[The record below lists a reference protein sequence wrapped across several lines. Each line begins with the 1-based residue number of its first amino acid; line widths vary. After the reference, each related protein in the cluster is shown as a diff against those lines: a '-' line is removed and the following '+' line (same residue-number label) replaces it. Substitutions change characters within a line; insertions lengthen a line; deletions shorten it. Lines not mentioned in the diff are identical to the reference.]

1 MAPRALREVNAP
13 YTVNSEDEAIGRDT
27 IIIRRDGEPVA
38 VVVPYAEYAELLARS
53 SAQPSEPVSDNLDFE
68 RERAAFRRL
77 LPELLKAHRGEW
89 VAIVDEQALEFGPD
103 FGSVILRVRER
114 FGQRPVYV
122 QEILEKPRVY
132 KFGSP
137 HVIRS

>member
-1 MAPRALREVNAP
+1 MARQALREVNAP

-27 IIIRRDGEPVA
+27 IIIRRNGEPVA
-38 VVVPYAEYAELLARS
+38 VVVPYAEYVELLARP
-53 SAQPSEPVSDNLDFE
+53 SAQPSEPVSGDPDFE

-89 VAIVDEQALEFGPD
+89 VAIVNEQAVEFGPD

-132 KFGSP
+132 KIGSP
-137 HVIRS
+137 RVIRR

>member
-1 MAPRALREVNAP
+1 MAPRILKEVNAP
-13 YTVNSEDEAIGRDT
+13 YTVNPEDETIGRET
-27 IIIRRDGEPVA
+27 VIIRRNGEPVA
-38 VVVPYAEYAELLARS
+38 VLMPYTEYTELLARQDVPS
-53 SAQPSEPVSDNLDFE
+53 SAPISDNPGFE
-68 RERAAFRRL
+68 RERAAFHHL

-89 VAIVDEQALEFGPD
+89 VAVVNEQAVEFGPD

-122 QEILEKPRVY
+122 QEILERPRVY

-137 HVIRS
+137 RVIRS

>member
-1 MAPRALREVNAP
+1 MAPQTLKEVSVP
-13 YTVNSEDEAIGRDT
+13 YTVNPEDEAIGRDT
-27 IIIRRDGEPVA
+27 IIIRRNGEPVA
-38 VVVPYAEYAELLARS
+38 VVVPYAEYTELLARPS
-53 SAQPSEPVSDNLDFE
+53 PQSSEPVSDNPDFA

-89 VAIVDEQALEFGPD
+89 VAIVDEQAVEFGPD

-132 KFGSP
+132 KIGPP
-137 HVIRS
+137 HIIRS

>member
-1 MAPRALREVNAP
+1 MARQALREVNAP

-27 IIIRRDGEPVA
+27 IVIRRSGEPVA
-38 VVVPYAEYAELLARS
+38 VVVPYAEYVELLARP
-53 SAQPSEPVSDNLDFE
+53 SAQPSEPVSGDPDFE

-89 VAIVDEQALEFGPD
+89 VAIVNEQAVEFGPD

-114 FGQRPVYV
+114 FGQRAVYV